1 MKNSTRTGEPEGVA
15 VHTTAEPLNTA
26 LSAIFVVILL
36 VEKFTVN
43 VKLVVLVTPPPV
55 AVTVIVLVP
64 VGVDAAVEMFKVRE
78 QVGLQE
84 VDVVYDAV
92 APVGRPVVEKDTA

>member
-26 LSAIFVVILL
+26 PSPIFVVILL

>member
-1 MKNSTRTGEPEGVA
+1 
-15 VHTTAEPLNTA
+15 
-26 LSAIFVVILL
+26 
-36 VEKFTVN
+36 
-43 VKLVVLVTPPPV
+43 V